1 MIFVIM
7 KILKEIEDQDIKFG
21 EERVVS
27 YLPLSHSAAQ
37 VNDIMSNLVARTQ
50 IYFARPDAL
59 QGSLVET
66 LQYAKPTMFLGVP
79 RVWEKMEEKL
89 KEIASQAPSILQKV
103 SGWAKGKGLLNSKAR
118 MQNKDHPFGYSL
130 AHFVVLGRVKKALGL
145 EAAKLLIVGAAP
157 MKASTFEYFASL
169 DLPIVNLYGMSEST
183 GPTTVAKPG
192 KFKEDTV
199 GYAIEE
205 THIKIDRRDRTEG
218 GLENEGEVC
227 FRGRNNF
234 IGYLNNEQATRET
247 LDGDG
252 YIHSGDLGTKDGEGF
267 VKITGRIKELIITA
281 GGENVAP
288 VLIEDSLK
296 NI

>member
-1 MIFVIM
+1 MLTWTEFLQYGIDKDIEENNKYTAAVNKRIEEQVPGMCCNIVYTSGTTGNPKGVMLTHDNMIFVIM

-192 KFKEDTV
+192 K
-199 GYAIEE
+199 
-205 THIKIDRRDRTEG
+205 
-218 GLENEGEVC
+218 
-227 FRGRNNF
+227 
-234 IGYLNNEQATRET
+234 
-247 LDGDG
+247 
-252 YIHSGDLGTKDGEGF
+252 
-267 VKITGRIKELIITA
+267 
-281 GGENVAP
+281 
-288 VLIEDSLK
+288 
-296 NI
+296 